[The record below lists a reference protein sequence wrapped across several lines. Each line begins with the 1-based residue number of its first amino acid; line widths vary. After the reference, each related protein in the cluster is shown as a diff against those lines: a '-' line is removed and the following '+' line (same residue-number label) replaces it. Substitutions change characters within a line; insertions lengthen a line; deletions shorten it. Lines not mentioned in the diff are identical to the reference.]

1 MTEIVEQA
9 RAKAM
14 GTPIAGMMVGN
25 MFHEEMHAV
34 GENPVQG
41 PDSPRNDPTDQPPY
55 GQQPYGQQPPYGQPP
70 LYPGM
75 MPLGS
80 KVETTNVLA
89 VVSLVSAFVVNVVGI
104 ITGHIALAQI
114 KRTGEKGRGLA
125 IGGLVVGYVSLA
137 STIIL
142 GTLLIIGILAS
153 TPSTSSHE
161 PLAPQ
166 PSYGAQEMSGTLNA
180 FGGITFGPG
189 GGVFPAAEL
198 PGEVDLSQL
207 SMDPAA
213 LDEIGIAPSA
223 SGEAVQVVVY
233 PDFLCPFCAEFETTN
248 GPALKTLRDQ
258 GKITLEYCPLGF
270 LDQLSNGTK
279 YSTRSAEAAACVA
292 NNAPTSYERF
302 FDSLFK
308 NQPAE
313 MSAGLD
319 NAVLVG
325 LAQEAGAGDI
335 SSCLANRDFAGF
347 VGDSSIL
354 AQNYGVAGTPTVFVE
369 GQQWSQGPLSDFTA
383 KALAV
388 KK

>member
-1 MTEIVEQA
+1 M
-9 RAKAM
+9 
-14 GTPIAGMMVGN
+14 
-25 MFHEEMHAV
+25 
-34 GENPVQG
+34 
-41 PDSPRNDPTDQPPY
+41 
-55 GQQPYGQQPPYGQPP
+55 
-70 LYPGM
+70 
-75 MPLGS
+75 
-80 KVETTNVLA
+80 
-89 VVSLVSAFVVNVVGI
+89 
-104 ITGHIALAQI
+104 
-114 KRTGEKGRGLA
+114 
-125 IGGLVVGYVSLA
+125 
-137 STIIL
+137 
-142 GTLLIIGILAS
+142 
-153 TPSTSSHE
+153 
-161 PLAPQ
+161 
-166 PSYGAQEMSGTLNA
+166 NA

-189 GGVFPAAEL
+189 GGVLPAAEL

-223 SGEAVQVVVY
+223 SGEAMQVVVY
-233 PDFLCPFCAEFETTN
+233 LDFLCPFCAEFETTN

-258 GKITLEYCPLGF
+258 GKITLEYRPLGF

-335 SSCLANRDFAGF
+335 SSCLANRDFAAY

-354 AQNYGVAGTPTVFVE
+354 AQNYGVSGTPTVFVE
-369 GQQWSQGPLSDFTA
+369 GQQWSQGPLPDFTA
-383 KALAV
+383 KALAA